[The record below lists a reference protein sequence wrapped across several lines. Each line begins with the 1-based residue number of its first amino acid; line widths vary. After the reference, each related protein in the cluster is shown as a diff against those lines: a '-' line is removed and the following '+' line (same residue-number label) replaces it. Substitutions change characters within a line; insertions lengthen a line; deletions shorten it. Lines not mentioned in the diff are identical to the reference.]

1 MTAFDQAW
9 DLIVKATFDE
19 EAYNDFMRNYG
30 HMMRGRGGLFAS
42 VPDAV
47 RGGDPFDRLIPNA
60 DADEEWKFLED
71 LDIWYNPS
79 TGEAFQQKYLED
91 EDEYEETQLRIPT
104 PVGAG
109 LEGKVFRIPG
119 TNFVTKI
126 PMSSMAPEVRGI
138 SEGAVDKVM
147 RAPIEAYWS
156 KVLSHQYPVNPY
168 SVFASRHPLDQDKL
182 SLNMVQELVDDYH
195 PRLDDENFR
204 NMNAIH
210 QRLFDM
216 KDVGDIFEDFMYDVD
231 PTVYELEEMGKEQ
244 PSTSDLR
251 TMAEDYPIYGDTD
264 LRGNVY
270 GNIILDYLS
279 NTPFIED
286 EYGGLLPQEEIDK
299 LLEAAIYEQERLPKR
314 YRRFGGDIDSRVQR
328 IIDELRESQEQGRL
342 IGSDIDFA
350 DDRFAVQDS
359 NFGRGAL

>member
-1 MTAFDQAW
+1 MTAFDRAW

-30 HMMRGRGGLFAS
+30 QLMQGRGGLFAS

-47 RGGDPFDRLIPNA
+47 RGQDPF
-60 DADEEWKFLED
+60 ADEGMEGGWKSLLD
-71 LDIWYNPS
+71 GDIWYNPS
-79 TGEAFQQKYLED
+79 TGEAFAQKYLED

-126 PMSSMAPEVRGI
+126 PMPSMSPHVRGI

-182 SLNMVQELVDDYH
+182 SLNIVQELVDDYH
-195 PRLDDENFR
+195 PRLDDENF

-210 QRLFDM
+210 QHLFDM
-216 KDVGDIFEDFMYDVD
+216 KDIGSNFDDMDYHARIYVPD
-231 PTVYELEEMGKEQ
+231 EETP
-244 PSTSDLR
+244 PSSDLR

-264 LRGNVY
+264 MRGNVY

-286 EYGGLLPQEEIDK
+286 EYGGLLPQEEIDR

>member
-1 MTAFDQAW
+1 MTAFDTAW

-30 HMMRGRGGLFAS
+30 HMMQGRGGLFAS

-47 RGGDPFDRLIPNA
+47 RGQDPYA

-126 PMSSMAPEVRGI
+126 PMRSMAPEVRGI

-195 PRLDDENFR
+195 PRLDNENFR

-216 KDVGDIFEDFMYDVD
+216 KDIGSSFDDMDY
-231 PTVYELEEMGKEQ
+231 EMGDET
-244 PSTSDLR
+244 PSSSDLR

-264 LRGNVY
+264 MKGNVY

-286 EYGGLLPQEEIDK
+286 EYGGLLPQEEIDR